1 MVEKLRGH
9 MCTMLMLYVPWHLL
23 YVPWH
28 LKIEK
33 YWPNSPLPKQN
44 VHMRKAA
51 NREYLQ
57 LVWFWFI
64 HNIFASAMELCP
76 VDEMLMMR
84 FSLCALWETD
94 ALMAVSMCNVSPLQ
108 TKPTSPDMKSQWGRK
123 NLHHTWATPMSL
135 KSYKNVRC
143 LFQGSELSHNLF
155 TEHHIVPWLLV
166 ACAL

>member
-1 MVEKLRGH
+1 MSRLLREWWKNSEDTCAPCWCYMSLGICY
-9 MCTMLMLYVPWHLL
+9 MSLDTW
-23 YVPWH
+23 
-28 LKIEK
+28 KSK
-33 YWPNSPLPKQN
+33 Y
-44 VHMRKAA
+44 MRKAA

-64 HNIFASAMELCP
+64 HNIFASATELCP
-76 VDEMLMMR
+76 VDETLMMR

-135 KSYKNVRC
+135 KSYKNVQC

-155 TEHHIVPWLLV
+155 TEHHIAPWLLV